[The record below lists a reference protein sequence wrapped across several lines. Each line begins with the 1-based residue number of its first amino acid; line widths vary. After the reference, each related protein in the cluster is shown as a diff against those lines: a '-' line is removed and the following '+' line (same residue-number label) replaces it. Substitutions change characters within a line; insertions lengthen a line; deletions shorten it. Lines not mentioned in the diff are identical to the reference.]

1 MERGFSNTHKSTLN
15 LESKL
20 AQDERVL
27 IVDENDE
34 PVRAASRLEMVINS
48 NSNSFL
54 SLEAT
59 KPVAQKHIDFR
70 DKCEEGIHCS
80 EEVKAQG
87 LLPRL
92 HRSGSGRRGRY

>member
-1 MERGFSNTHKSTLN
+1 MHKSTLN

-70 DKCEEGIHCS
+70 DKREEGIHCS

-92 HRSGSGRRGRY
+92 HRSGSRRRGRY